1 MSDSYKIITLDGPS
15 GAGKSTVA
23 KLAAN
28 KLGFKYLDTG
38 AMYRAVTLY
47 MLENHIDIK
56 NEDEVKN
63 ALNKLNIGF
72 DSKCRIIL
80 DSKDVSDYIRS
91 ERVVKFVSE
100 VSAISSVRKSMVDLQ
115 RNIAKEDNYILDGR
129 DTGSVVFQTQILNF
143 ILTLQSKRERNEDLK
158 KKRKKEK
165 I

>member
-23 KLAAN
+23 KLTAN

-56 NEDEVKN
+56 NENEVKN

-91 ERVVKFVSE
+91 ERVVKYVSE
-100 VSAISSVRKSMVDLQ
+100 VSAISSVR
-115 RNIAKEDNYILDGR
+115 
-129 DTGSVVFQTQILNF
+129 
-143 ILTLQSKRERNEDLK
+143 
-158 KKRKKEK
+158 
-165 I
+165 